1 MRAEAFG
8 YRYPERPAAA
18 LDGVT
23 LELAHGPFT
32 VLAGRSASGKSTLLR
47 AASGL
52 VPHFHGGE
60 AWGVLSVGGLSIRDH
75 EPGDIAQVAGTVLQE
90 PEAQLVMNSVGAE
103 IALALEHRGAPPGA
117 VARAVEEVALALG
130 VESLLERRLD
140 TLSGGELQRVAL
152 AAALAHRPELL
163 ILDEPTSQL
172 DPVAGDELI
181 WLLRR
186 LNEEWGTAVLMAEH
200 RLERCLPAA
209 DRVVALEGGRV
220 VCDAPP
226 DRFLEWTAEHDGA
239 LATPAATLFSLAGL
253 RPLPVSVKSARDALH
268 ETGLG
273 NPAERP
279 DATPPREH
287 AGEVLRVD

>member
-8 YRYPERPAAA
+8 YRYPERPEVA
-18 LDGVT
+18 LEDVT
-23 LELAHGPFT
+23 LGLAPGSVT
-32 VLAGRSASGKSTLLR
+32 VLAGRSACGKSTLLR

-60 AWGVLSVGGLSIRDH
+60 AGGGFAVGGLALRDN
-75 EPGDIAQVAGTVLQE
+75 EPGEIAQLAGTVLQE
-90 PEAQLVMNSVGAE
+90 PESQLVMNSVAAE
-103 IALALEHRGAPPGA
+103 IALALEHRGAAPGA

-186 LNEEWGTAVLMAEH
+186 L
-200 RLERCLPAA
+200 
-209 DRVVALEGGRV
+209 
-220 VCDAPP
+220 
-226 DRFLEWTAEHDGA
+226 
-239 LATPAATLFSLAGL
+239 
-253 RPLPVSVKSARDALH
+253 
-268 ETGLG
+268 
-273 NPAERP
+273 
-279 DATPPREH
+279 
-287 AGEVLRVD
+287 